1 MKLDSPPARLPR
13 RRQPRVPPFY
23 PVPTRARRDGWTV
36 KRQTDFLG
44 YLAETGSVLG
54 ACEAVGMSRKSAY
67 RLRARPGAESFA
79 AAWDAA
85 LGAPVRKVTVDDLPF
100 LAYRG
105 LIRLRFFRGR
115 YRGASQKP
123 DVSALLRLCG
133 HLDRHAS
140 VEGRDGREW

>member
-1 MKLDSPPARLPR
+1 MKPESPPARPPR

-23 PVPTRARRDGWTV
+23 PVPIHTRRDGWTV

-44 YLAETGSVLG
+44 FLAETGSVAG

-67 RLRARPGAESFA
+67 ALRARPGAESFS

-85 LGAPVRKVTVDDLPF
+85 LGAPIRKVTVDDLHRVAF
-100 LAYRG
+100 ES

-115 YRGASQKP
+115 YRGCSQVT
-123 DVSALLRLCG
+123 DNAALLRLVAK
-133 HLDRHAS
+133 LDRMTKGCGDPF
-140 VEGRDGREW
+140 GR

>member
-1 MKLDSPPARLPR
+1 MTPESPRPHPAR

-23 PVPTRARRDGWTV
+23 PVPLRTRSDGWTV

-44 YLAETGSVLG
+44 MLAETGSVLG
-54 ACEAVGMSRKSAY
+54 ACEAVGISRKSAY

-100 LAYRG
+100 LARHG

-123 DVSALLRLCG
+123 DVSALLRLLSQ
-133 HLDRHAS
+133 LDRDGGDERR
-140 VEGRDGREW
+140 EGSGW

>member
-1 MKLDSPPARLPR
+1 VSLRS
-13 RRQPRVPPFY
+13 
-23 PVPTRARRDGWTV
+23 RRDGWTV

-44 YLAETGSVLG
+44 MLAETGSVLG
-54 ACEAVGMSRKSAY
+54 ACEAIGISRKSAY

-100 LAYRG
+100 LARHG
-105 LIRLRFFRGR
+105 LIRLKFFRGR

-133 HLDRHAS
+133 QLDRHAPG
-140 VEGRDGREW
+140 EGREGRGW